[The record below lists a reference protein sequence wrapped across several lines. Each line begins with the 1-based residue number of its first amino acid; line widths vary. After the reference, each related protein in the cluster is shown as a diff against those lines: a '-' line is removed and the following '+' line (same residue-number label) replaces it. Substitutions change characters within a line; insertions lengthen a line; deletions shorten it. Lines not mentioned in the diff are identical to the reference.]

1 MVKNR
6 NIELGARGVKDYT
19 LLGMN
24 HNINWNAS
32 AYAGRNFNDII
43 FIGGNRVGTGY
54 FRNVGNTQRM
64 GTELG
69 LNGKLGNKLS
79 WYGNYSYVRATFE
92 TSQNISSAG
101 HSSNPFECDGAIAG
115 ATANDQDACESSEG
129 YQIGVGPER
138 CNSWSFPPIL
148 RELELVMPQLN
159 LLAWHWIQNII
170 LINFTEVM
178 KTITMVKKYLDTSY

>member
-6 NIELGARGVKDYT
+6 NIEIGARGTKSYN
-19 LLGMN
+19 LFGMS

-69 LNGKLGNKLS
+69 LTGKLGNKWS
-79 WYGNYSYVRATFE
+79 WYGNYSYVRASFE
-92 TSQNISSAG
+92 TNQKISSAG
-101 HSSNPFECDGAIAG
+101 HIENPHEC
-115 ATANDQDACESSEG
+115 
-129 YQIGVGPER
+129 
-138 CNSWSFPPIL
+138 
-148 RELELVMPQLN
+148 
-159 LLAWHWIQNII
+159 
-170 LINFTEVM
+170 
-178 KTITMVKKYLDTSY
+178 